1 LQEEIS
7 LAQERRQ
14 HYRVTH
20 LFVGQWHAGSGA
32 SSVRIGD
39 LSAGGC
45 FVQSL
50 AMPKQG
56 EHTSVTVTV
65 GDRTFTFS
73 GRVVY
78 LDRVGFSLKFDPIS
92 ESEARELDSRLAG
105 VAAR

>member
-1 LQEEIS
+1 M
-7 LAQERRQ
+7 AQERRK
-14 HYRVTH
+14 HFRVTQ
-20 LFVGQWHAGSGA
+20 LFVGQWHASSGA

-65 GDRTFTFS
+65 GDRSFTFS
-73 GRVVY
+73 GVVVY
-78 LDRVGFSLKFDPIS
+78 LDRIGFSVKFDPIS
-92 ESEARELDSRLAG
+92 ESEARELDDRLAQ

>member
-1 LQEEIS
+1 MV
-7 LAQERRQ
+7 QERRQ
-14 HYRVTH
+14 HFRVTQ
-20 LFVGQWHAGSGA
+20 LFVGQWHGGSGA
-32 SSVRIGD
+32 SPVRIGD

-56 EHTSVTVTV
+56 EYTTITVTV
-65 GDRTFTFS
+65 GERSFKFS

-78 LDRVGFSLKFDPIS
+78 LDRIGFSLKFDPIS
-92 ESEARELDSRLAG
+92 ESEARELDDRLAA

>member
-1 LQEEIS
+1 M
-7 LAQERRQ
+7 AQERRK
-14 HYRVTH
+14 HFRVNQ

-32 SSVRIGD
+32 SPVRIGD

-56 EHTSVTVTV
+56 EHTSVSVTV
-65 GDRTFTFS
+65 GDRSFKFS

-78 LDRVGFSLKFDPIS
+78 LDRVGFSVKFDPIS
-92 ESEARELDSRLAG
+92 ESEARELDDRLAA